1 MRNLSDVLRKAS
13 DSLGRSNP
21 RTAGA
26 GWLLEDLRPGVRTEP
41 EVERLVGATAG
52 ATATDQIPAYAPL
65 IEEWG
70 QRHEHADRRTLS
82 CLIL

>member
-1 MRNLSDVLRKAS
+1 VRNLSDVLRKAS

-26 GWLLEDLRPGVRTEP
+26 GWPLEDLRPGVRTES

-52 ATATDQIPAYAPL
+52 RAVTDQIPAYAPL
-65 IEEWG
+65 IKDWASVTSMPIGELF
-70 QRHEHADRRTLS
+70 RA
-82 CLIL
+82 